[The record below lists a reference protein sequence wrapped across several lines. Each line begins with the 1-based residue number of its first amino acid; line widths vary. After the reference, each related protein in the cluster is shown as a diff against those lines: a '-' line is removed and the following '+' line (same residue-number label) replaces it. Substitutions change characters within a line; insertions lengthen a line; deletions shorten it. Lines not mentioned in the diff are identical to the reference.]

1 MLYVIA
7 VSSVLPFPITI
18 AALPC
23 GMASLA
29 HPTWAAPERK
39 TTSMLLTVTS
49 PGAPAC
55 GARACPTCRVVRT
68 CTIAVAEPGRVTHVE
83 QPDASTDGAAG
94 PAGVPAGTCGR
105 PEVAVFGPAWHP
117 VTPATAIAAMM
128 LATHLIRFLPPEPG
142 VGPGGGLDTTPHA
155 EAWPDC
161 YQYDLSWPPAMEP
174 WNDSDWAQVPAPNP
188 GGSADHDYNALQACH
203 ALRPPTAGS
212 VRGRDGHGRAGRL
225 G

>member
-94 PAGVPAGTCGR
+94 PTGV
-105 PEVAVFGPAWHP
+105 
-117 VTPATAIAAMM
+117 AA
-128 LATHLIRFLPPEPG
+128 
-142 VGPGGGLDTTPHA
+142 GGG
-155 EAWPDC
+155 
-161 YQYDLSWPPAMEP
+161 
-174 WNDSDWAQVPAPNP
+174 
-188 GGSADHDYNALQACH
+188 
-203 ALRPPTAGS
+203 
-212 VRGRDGHGRAGRL
+212 GRL
-225 G
+225 GGTVLGPVRQPVRPTI